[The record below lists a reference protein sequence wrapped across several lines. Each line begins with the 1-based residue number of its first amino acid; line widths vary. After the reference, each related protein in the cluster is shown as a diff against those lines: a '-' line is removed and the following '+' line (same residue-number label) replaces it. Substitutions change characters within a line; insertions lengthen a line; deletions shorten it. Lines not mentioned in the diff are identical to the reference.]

1 MSGYSLN
8 LMGANKAADA
18 KNLGVA
24 LGRVCIKADVSVSQV
39 AAKFD
44 VSRQTVY
51 NWFEGH
57 YAPNQRIIEAIK
69 AYIDDLKH
77 RSK

>member
-1 MSGYSLN
+1 ME
-8 LMGANKAADA
+8 ANKAADT

-24 LGRVCIKADVSVSQV
+24 LGRMCIKADVSVSQV
-39 AAKFD
+39 AAMFD

-51 NWFEGH
+51 NWFAGH
-57 YAPNQRIIEAIK
+57 YTPNQRIVETIK

>member
-1 MSGYSLN
+1 
-8 LMGANKAADA
+8 MGANKASDA

-51 NWFEGH
+51 NWFWGIH
-57 YAPNQRIIEAIK
+57 IPGKIHAPRIQEFLNK
-69 AYIDDLKH
+69 VT
-77 RSK
+77 